1 MVYIYIYI
9 YVVTTETFVARQREQ
24 GAQVPSV
31 PDPNSRC
38 VCSINLTTTGKSSH
52 SATGIIINPTR
63 NRLGLNLSLRGEMA
77 GTNSFSYGRA
87 MCVVLLHIG

>member
-1 MVYIYIYI
+1 MNIYIYIYI
-9 YVVTTETFVARQREQ
+9 VTTETFVAGQREQ
-24 GAQVPSV
+24 GAESLSV

-52 SATGIIINPTR
+52 SATGIITHPTR

-87 MCVVLLHIG
+87 THVVLLYIS